1 MKISRFEEIDCWQQ
15 ARVLVRYVYQATAR
29 DAFKKDLRLTGQVQ
43 AAAVSV
49 MSNIAEGFTRRSNR
63 EFVQFLF
70 ISLSSTAEVQSQL
83 YVALDLGY
91 ISEDGFQLI
100 YDQAAATARLISNFI
115 KYLTENEKHWSQV
128 KKTSKTAVTQRSQ
141 TNQRN

>member
-1 MKISRFEEIDCWQQ
+1 MKISRFEEIECWQQ
-15 ARVLVRYVYQATAR
+15 ARVLVRYVYQATAGE
-29 DAFKKDLRLTGQVQ
+29 AFKKDLRLAGQVQ

-63 EFVQFLF
+63 EFIQFLF

-91 ISEDGFQLI
+91 ISEDSFQLI
-100 YDQAAATARLISNFI
+100 YDQAGATARLISNFI

-128 KKTSKTAVTQRSQ
+128 KKTRKPAVSQ
-141 TNQRN
+141 TN